1 MPVSVGATVR
11 CLVFDSATARRK
23 CLKRSGKASAVTDD
37 FVCIVVMHSVV
48 TTDDFTQSGYSHSE
62 CTKSQYDWQT
72 TPQEPFR

>member
-1 MPVSVGATVR
+1 
-11 CLVFDSATARRK
+11 
-23 CLKRSGKASAVTDD
+23 VTDD

-72 TPQEPFR
+72 TPQEPFRWSPRDEKWVIERLPGRQLETQRV